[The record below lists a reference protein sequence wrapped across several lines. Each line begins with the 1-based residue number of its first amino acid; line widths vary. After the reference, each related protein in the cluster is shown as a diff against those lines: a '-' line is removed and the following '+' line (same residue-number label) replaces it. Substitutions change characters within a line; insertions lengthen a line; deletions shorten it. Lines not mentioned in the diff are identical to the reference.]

1 MVKLT
6 FEPEITIE
14 LFQDTK
20 VAVIKIQDTEFE
32 RITFDTY
39 ENDNYSVVFYICG
52 RDAVNIDY
60 DVLRVW

>member
-20 VAVIKIQDTEFE
+20 VAVIKIQDAEFE

-39 ENDNYSVVFYICG
+39 ENDNYSVVFYIG
-52 RDAVNIDY
+52 DRDAVNIDY